1 MTKIPYKVRD
11 SEGNTFVFA
20 GYSSGHP
27 VYRGQGGS
35 KHIFETELKFYEVLE
50 REHPE

>member
-35 KHIFETELKFYEVLE
+35 KNIFEEDLKFYDVLE
-50 REHPE
+50 QEHPE